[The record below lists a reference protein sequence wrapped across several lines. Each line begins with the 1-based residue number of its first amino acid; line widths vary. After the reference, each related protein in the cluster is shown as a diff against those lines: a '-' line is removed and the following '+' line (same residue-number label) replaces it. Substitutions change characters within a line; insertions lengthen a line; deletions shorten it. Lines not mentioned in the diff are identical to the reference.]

1 MLKKPDK
8 IKEEKEEEK
17 ISEIP
22 EMESND
28 KEIEVFKMGLNRIN
42 NNSNNKNNYP
52 NKTDIL
58 NNYKLNSEI
67 IVINTKKNER
77 NSRNILTEK
86 NETYLQLDKIEELE
100 SLLDYNDDE
109 INDFSYNDALEKD
122 KRNYCQF
129 YISLIKTKHEF
140 LYTFFYNRDYN
151 SKIIKIDLFVFGFA
165 LNYTTNACFFNDDTM
180 HNVYENKGLFDYSY
194 QIPIIIYSSLISMF
208 LSELVQ
214 MLELTN
220 DSIADFKQSNE
231 SKNVNERGKKLI
243 KGLKIR
249 FTIYFIFIY
258 ILLIAF
264 WYYIAMFCAIYPN
277 TQLLLLED
285 TAMGFALSLFTPFVL
300 YLVPGWFRIPALAA
314 PKKNRRCLYNFSKV
328 FTIL

>member
-1 MLKKPDK
+1 
-8 IKEEKEEEK
+8 
-17 ISEIP
+17 
-22 EMESND
+22 
-28 KEIEVFKMGLNRIN
+28 MGLNRIN
-42 NNSNNKNNYP
+42 SNSNNKNNYP

-77 NSRNILTEK
+77 SRNILTEK

-165 LNYTTNACFFNDDTM
+165 LNYTTNACFFNDDIM
-180 HNVYENKGLFDYSY
+180 HNVYEIKAYL
-194 QIPIIIYSSLISMF
+194 IIH
-208 LSELVQ
+208 
-214 MLELTN
+214 
-220 DSIADFKQSNE
+220 
-231 SKNVNERGKKLI
+231 I
-243 KGLKIR
+243 K
-249 FTIYFIFIY
+249 F
-258 ILLIAF
+258 
-264 WYYIAMFCAIYPN
+264 
-277 TQLLLLED
+277 Q
-285 TAMGFALSLFTPFVL
+285 
-300 YLVPGWFRIPALAA
+300 
-314 PKKNRRCLYNFSKV
+314 
-328 FTIL
+328 